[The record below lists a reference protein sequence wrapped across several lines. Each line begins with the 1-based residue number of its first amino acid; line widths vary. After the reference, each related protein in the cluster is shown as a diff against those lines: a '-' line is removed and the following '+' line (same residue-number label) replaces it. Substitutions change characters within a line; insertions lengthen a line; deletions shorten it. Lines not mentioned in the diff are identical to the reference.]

1 MEPHQYQQ
9 IRKLFDD
16 YLRMYANRDDTLT
29 THFSDDFSGFTGGG
43 DFLVKNKA
51 EWVGITR
58 QDFNQVK
65 ESIRI
70 ELKDLAIQSLTE
82 NVAITTGFFKIH
94 LPIKDHILSRETAR
108 LVLVFRREG
117 TAWKICHSGISI
129 PYHLVREGEVYPMQE
144 LTSRNQAL
152 EATIA
157 ERTAQLSV
165 ANEQLHQT
173 NQVLTRKI
181 AEHQRTEEA
190 LQRSE
195 ELHRSILQASPD
207 DITITD
213 AAGRIVMVSP
223 MAMKMYQESESSAYQ
238 GRLITDFIVPED
250 RARALEQ
257 VTMRLKGVRTNANEY
272 RGLRPNGSTFEI
284 EVNSDFIRNSAGLP
298 TGMVVIVRDITE
310 RKQAEAERN
319 RLETQNWQLQKSES
333 LGRMAGAIAHNFN
346 NQLQAVMMSLELAMG
361 EQTNSTKDG
370 QGLAVALQAA
380 RKAAEVSRMMLTYLG
395 QSQTSHE
402 PADLTLLCR
411 QCLPLL
417 VAGMPKHVNL
427 VADLPETGPSVE
439 VNTSQ
444 IQQLLTNLITN
455 AWEACGSKQGRIDVR
470 IGTAVAPDAL
480 PDDNRFPIEWQPHSS
495 AYACL
500 SVTDTGSGIA
510 PEDIDKLF
518 DPFFSRKFAGRGL
531 GLPVVLGIVRAH
543 DGAVTVESIP
553 GSGSTFRI
561 FLPISTQAAPPEP
574 IPSQSLDLG
583 STGGTVLFVDDNP
596 AVRQSIEPA
605 LRHAGYQV
613 LVADNGLAA
622 VELLRQ
628 DPGRVDCVLC
638 DMTMPGLNGW
648 ETLAALRK
656 LAPGLPVILASG
668 FSRAE
673 VMAGDHPEK
682 PQAFLHKP
690 YQMTDLVT
698 ALRQAMQ
705 RES

>member
-1 MEPHQYQQ
+1 M
-9 IRKLFDD
+9 FDD
-16 YLRMYANRDDTLT
+16 YLRMYANRDDSLT

-43 DFLVKNKA
+43 DFLVKDKA
-51 EWVGITR
+51 AWVAITR

-65 ESIRI
+65 DPIRI
-70 ELKDLAIQSLTE
+70 ELKDVVIQPLTE
-82 NVAITTGFFKIH
+82 NVAITTGFFTIH

-108 LVLVFRREG
+108 LVLVFRKEG
-117 TAWKICHSGISI
+117 ADWKICHSGISI
-129 PYHLVREGEVYPMQE
+129 PYNLVREGEVYPLQE
-144 LTSRNQAL
+144 LTSRNQVL
-152 EATIA
+152 ETTIA

-190 LQRSE
+190 LHRSE

-223 MAMKMYQESESSAYQ
+223 MAMKMFQQPDHSAYQ
-238 GRLITDFIVPED
+238 GRLVTDFIVPGD
-250 RARALEQ
+250 WARALEQ
-257 VTMRLKGVRTNANEY
+257 VTQRLKGIQTSANEY
-272 RGLRPNGSTFEI
+272 RGLRPNGSTFDI
-284 EVNSDFIRNSAGLP
+284 EVNSDFIRNKAGLP

-310 RKQAEAERN
+310 RKLAEAERS

-346 NQLQAVMMSLELAMG
+346 NQLQAVMMSLELAM
-361 EQTNSTKDG
+361 SAPADSPKDN
-370 QGLAVALQAA
+370 QGLAVAMQAA
-380 RKAAEVSRMMLTYLG
+380 RKAADVSRMMLTYLG

-402 PADLTLLCR
+402 PADLSILCQ
-411 QCLPLL
+411 QCLPL
-417 VAGMPKHVNL
+417 VAAGTPKNVNL
-427 VADLPETGPSVE
+427 VTELPESGPSVE
-439 VNTSQ
+439 VNASQ

-455 AWEACGSKQGRIDVR
+455 AWEACGSKQGRITIR
-470 IGTAVAPDAL
+470 IDEVVAPDAL
-480 PDDNRFPIEWQPHSS
+480 PEDNRFPIDWQPQAA

-518 DPFFSRKFAGRGL
+518 DPFFSRKFTGRGL

-543 DGAVTVESIP
+543 EGAVTVESIP
-553 GSGSTFRI
+553 GSGSTFRV
-561 FLPISTQAAPPEP
+561 FLPISTQAASAEP
-574 IPSQSLDLG
+574 VPSYMTDTG

-605 LRHAGYQV
+605 LRQAGYQV
-613 LVADNGLAA
+613 LVAENGQAA

-628 DPGRVDCVLC
+628 DPGRVNCVLC

-698 ALRQAMQ
+698 ALRQAMS
-705 RES
+705 RGS